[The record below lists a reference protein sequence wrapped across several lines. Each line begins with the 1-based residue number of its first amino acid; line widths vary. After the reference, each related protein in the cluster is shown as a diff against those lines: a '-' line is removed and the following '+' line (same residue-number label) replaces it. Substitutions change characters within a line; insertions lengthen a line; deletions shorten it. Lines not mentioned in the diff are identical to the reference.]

1 MNSAFLKASAYKR
14 DRGNLTVALDNLIK
28 NLPENVQELVLGA
41 CVYELYD
48 RNTIVMVANAE
59 GAQSNI
65 EHHRLL
71 SERLL
76 QKKLNLQKTSLV
88 DSLNDGQPVS
98 FKRSKFSLNHE
109 CMNVVLQNG
118 GRFDQTIIQVAFKK
132 PNTLKDVVPEQ
143 AKQQLIKTSKK
154 LIKNIGLQAEAKDFN
169 KKYAGQWER
178 YTKLGSLESREGF
191 LSYFDLKGSSKV
203 EESLMHPT
211 TYEFLKDW
219 RDVVIVTTDK
229 KHANKARG
237 YGDDLFAFYPAADMN
252 DFETSLL
259 FNENVL
265 PAAIEVHDWY
275 EDHKNGYKSHGI
287 KNTFAKVAIS
297 YGTVIPTVDIDG
309 SYSDE
314 GKPFYRVD
322 ALMDGLSSSSK
333 TGFISVDDTVIP
345 FMGHTKA
352 GFKSVD
358 LKTLNNKFQIKQALV
373 RELG

>member
-1 MNSAFLKASAYKR
+1 MDSAFQKASAYKS
-14 DRGNLTVALDNLIK
+14 DRANLTVSLGGLIQA
-28 NLPENVQELVLGA
+28 LPENVQDLVLGA

-48 RNTIVMVANAE
+48 RNMIVMVANAE
-59 GAQSNI
+59 GAQSNV

-88 DSLNDGQPVS
+88 DSLEDRSPVT

-118 GRFDQTIIQVAFKK
+118 GRFDQTIVQVAFKK
-132 PNTLKDVVPEQ
+132 PNTLKYVLPEQ
-143 AKQQLIKTSKK
+143 AKQQLIKTSRQ
-154 LIKNIGLQAEAKDFN
+154 LIEDIGLQAEAKTFN
-169 KKYAGQWER
+169 QKYAGKWDHF
-178 YTKLGSLESREGF
+178 TTLGRLESREGF

-203 EESLMHPT
+203 EASLMHPT

-229 KHANKARG
+229 RHANKARG

-252 DFETSLL
+252 DFEKTIL
-259 FNENVL
+259 FVKNVL
-265 PAAIEVHDWY
+265 PAAEEVHEWY
-275 EDHKNGYKSHGI
+275 EDHKSAYKSQGI
-287 KNTFAKVAIS
+287 KDSFAKVAIS
-297 YGTVIPTVDIDG
+297 YGTVIPTIDADG
-309 SYSDE
+309 SYTDE
-314 GKPFYRVD
+314 GKPFYRAD
-322 ALMDGLSSSSK
+322 ALMDSLSLSTK

-345 FMGHTKA
+345 FMGNTKD

-358 LKTLNNKFQIKQALV
+358 RKTLNNKFQIKQALV